1 MTKKNVWRINI
12 TLLAIAAAFVFVA
25 SKIDHDERP
34 DYNWSPTEN
43 IPQIVKAVNLD
54 QPFTFCGETLPMNN
68 FDVRERL
75 DRELTVNTYW
85 HSSTLLS
92 IKTSLRYF
100 PMMDKMLNDAGLPT
114 DLKYI
119 AVAESALRNVT
130 SPAGAKGFWQFMKGT
145 GKEYG
150 LEINSEIDERYHF
163 EKSTKAA
170 IQYLKRLKKRFGT
183 WANVAGAYNMGGGN
197 MNKRL
202 ETQRVDNYFDLNLNE
217 ETGRYYFRLVA
228 LKHIIENPRAFGFYL
243 EKDDFYSPLND
254 YKVIEVNGSV
264 NNWGDFAKEHH
275 TTYRMLKI
283 YNPWLI
289 DVKLTNKS
297 KKTYE
302 VRVPNAY

>member
-1 MTKKNVWRINI
+1 MWRINI
-12 TLLAIAAAFVFVA
+12 TLLVIATAFIFVA
-25 SKIDHDERP
+25 SKIDTDERP

-54 QPFTFCGETLPMNN
+54 QPFIFCGETVPMNN

-85 HSSTLLS
+85 HSSTLLA

-119 AVAESALRNVT
+119 AVAESALRNVV

-197 MNKRL
+197 MNKHL
-202 ETQRVDNYFDLNLNE
+202 KSQRAESYFDLNLNE

-228 LKHIIENPRAFGFYL
+228 LKHIVENPREFGFYL
-243 EKDDFYSPLND
+243 EKKDFYPPLHD
-254 YKVIEVNGSV
+254 FKVVAINGAIA
-264 NNWGDFAKEHH
+264 NWGDFAKEHN

-289 DVKLTNKS
+289 DNKLTNKL

-302 VRVPNAY
+302 IKIPK